1 MQGLRVSASY
11 FLLFISPIRR
21 GKTYVNTKTWQ
32 AVTVLAGYTNR
43 VQNGGEMKRNV
54 PRGANGLA
62 DFCGVVCVDLVDPR
76 RSQGKKCQIT

>member
-1 MQGLRVSASY
+1 MYLNKKK
-11 FLLFISPIRR
+11 I
-21 GKTYVNTKTWQ
+21 WQ

-76 RSQGKKCQIT
+76 SQGKKCQIT